1 MPNIARSYH
10 REAIDSSTLPINT
23 LLYFHIQYRIHP
35 IAFSAHSR
43 CFAPSKLLHR
53 GEQHPWALGTGHW
66 AQTLAMSLPCLF
78 PRPTVGQK
86 QRRTSKRTQ
95 AHSVAA
101 NLAHSLRST
110 LLALVPEPL
119 GSYGQASV
127 LLCYVRSKATQ
138 GSRRTEEE

>member
-35 IAFSAHSR
+35 IAAFSAHSR
-43 CFAPSKLLHR
+43 CFAHIQVATPVRAASV
-53 GEQHPWALGTGHW
+53 GTGHW
-66 AQTLAMSLPCLF
+66 AHTLDMSPPCLF